1 MKKAIIII
9 LVAIAMLTSCEK
21 ECNFPPAPYGTAD
34 NVSEYSS
41 AGYNTITYAYYCYNG
56 RYTAVTY
63 TNTEGCTWDDSYYY
77 STCIR

>member
-1 MKKAIIII
+1 MKKTIITI
-9 LVAIAMLTSCEK
+9 LVAIIMLPSCKK

-41 AGYNTITYAYYCYNG
+41 TGYNSITYTYYCYSG

-63 TNTEGCTWDDSYYY
+63 TNTEGCVWEDSYYY
-77 STCIR
+77 SNCIK